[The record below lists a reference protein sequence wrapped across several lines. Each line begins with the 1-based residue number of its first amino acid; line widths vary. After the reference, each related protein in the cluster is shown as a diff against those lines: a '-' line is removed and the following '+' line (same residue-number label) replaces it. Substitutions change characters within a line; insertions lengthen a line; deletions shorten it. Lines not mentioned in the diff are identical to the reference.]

1 MVEESMDSLGIDGH
15 WLDIRVTIGREEERS
30 TTELLATSCEGK
42 DKTTFRTFLLKKEK
56 AQSSI
61 SVSTEGKRKG
71 HSLFPSGR
79 ASKRL
84 HYVKLQ
90 ASDWLQGTLEEEQ

>member
-1 MVEESMDSLGIDGH
+1 MVEKIMREFGLMK
-15 WLDIRVTIGREEERS
+15 WLDQGCRKEASAQQTMNLWVPCLVRRPVPS
-30 TTELLATSCEGK
+30 SK
-42 DKTTFRTFLLKKEK
+42 QKREK

-84 HYVKLQ
+84 HHVKLQ